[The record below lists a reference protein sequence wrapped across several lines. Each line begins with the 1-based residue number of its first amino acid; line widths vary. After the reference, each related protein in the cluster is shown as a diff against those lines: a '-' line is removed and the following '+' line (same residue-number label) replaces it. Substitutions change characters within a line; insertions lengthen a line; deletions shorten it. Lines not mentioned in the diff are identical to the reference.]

1 MIKNIPVITASAY
14 LSMLF
19 LGVASSLVGA
29 AARNIGLTPFQIGLM
44 IAFQNL
50 GFMLSVLISGA
61 LADTHE
67 KPRLLLIG
75 SLILSPAFLFFYLSP
90 VFVVNLIIMFLIG
103 TGIGTYEGVTD
114 ALLLDIHP
122 QKAGLHIN
130 LNHFFVTFG
139 SILITSYLLFLQ
151 MDWRRAVTQSGI
163 LVIILALIFAFM
175 KLGRRE
181 TESVSYR
188 ERLGWLSKEKVVTA
202 FFIATIVVVGVE
214 AGTIGILTT
223 FLMELRGFTQI
234 TSKVGLILFLGGI
247 AVGRVLLGALTRKEN
262 ISRTILY
269 LFGASTVVFGILYLV
284 DLGILTYLA
293 IFLAG
298 LSTSALLPLMLT
310 QAGILYKDVAGMVLG
325 SIKVAIPLGGILI
338 PFLMSSIVRFSSFQS
353 SLWIFPLAFLVTL
366 VLLYV
371 TFGQMSKVS
380 AISTG

>member
-1 MIKNIPVITASAY
+1 
-14 LSMLF
+14 
-19 LGVASSLVGA
+19 
-29 AARNIGLTPFQIGLM
+29 
-44 IAFQNL
+44 
-50 GFMLSVLISGA
+50 
-61 LADTHE
+61 
-67 KPRLLLIG
+67 LLLIG